1 MEKIKTF
8 LISTMHFFLDSYMG
22 FFAVYLVIADLDPV
36 KSALIIT
43 ITTFSGNILQPF
55 MGFAADRIRGKL
67 PLFLGLILTPICMSM
82 IGVTTKYLP
91 LFFLLLFGQ
100 LGSSMFHPA
109 GANVAG
115 AAGLDKKDTSFAIF
129 STMGTIGYSFSQ
141 LIFSTF
147 TKMLGTKSSFLL
159 MFPGTA
165 LAVIYFFFCNM
176 EVHGHEKH
184 MPLSELKQI
193 FIHRLL
199 PLSLLFFIMV
209 LRSAFVYS
217 VNFFV
222 AKTLSEWGF
231 GRGVYS
237 SANTVFM
244 LSAAGGILTAGFLAD
259 RIKPKTL
266 LLFSLTGFFPF
277 FLLFLLTGSGL
288 IASNGSKII
297 PAFIFLSISGFILH
311 GGYGTN
317 IIMGHRIAPEMTS
330 TISGILM
337 GFAWAVSSFGPTL
350 CTLTRGTFPGIG
362 SIASGLLVMSFFPI
376 AASCLAFFIPS
387 GMDKKIN
394 LN

>member
-1 MEKIKTF
+1 MEKKKTF
-8 LISTMHFFLDSYMG
+8 LVSAMHFFLDSYMG

-43 ITTFSGNILQPF
+43 VTTFAGNILQPF

-67 PLFLGLILTPICMSM
+67 PLFLGLALTPICMSM
-82 IGVTTKYLP
+82 IGVTTKYIP
-91 LFFLLLFGQ
+91 LFFLVLLGQ

-115 AAGLDKKDTSFAIF
+115 AAGLDKKDKSFAIF
-129 STMGTIGYSFSQ
+129 STVGTIGYSFSQ
-141 LIFSTF
+141 LIFSGF
-147 TKMLGTKSSFLL
+147 TKLLSIENSFLL
-159 MFPGTA
+159 MLPGIG
-165 LAVIYFFFCNM
+165 LATGYFFFSNM
-176 EVHGHEKH
+176 EIYGHEKH
-184 MPLSELKQI
+184 MPISELKQV
-193 FIHRLL
+193 FIDRLL
-199 PLSLLFFIMV
+199 PLTLLFLIMV

-231 GRGVYS
+231 GRVVYS

-244 LSAAGGILTAGFLAD
+244 LSAAGGILIAGFLAE

-277 FLLFLLTGSGL
+277 FLLFLFIGSGL
-288 IASNGSKII
+288 IPTNGTGII
-297 PAFIFLSISGFILH
+297 PAFIFLSLSGYVLH

-317 IIMGHRIAPEMTS
+317 IVMGHRIAPEMTS
-330 TISGILM
+330 TISGVLM

-362 SIASGLLVMSFFPI
+362 NIASGLLVLSFFPI
-376 AASCLAFFIPS
+376 AASFLALFLPPVVDEKV
-387 GMDKKIN
+387 G